1 MEVTAPQSYKDLVTI
16 RLFMETLKRSQLR
29 GKDHILESVLS
40 KNKSRPTQSKD
51 ELPVNF
57 LLKQTEHSLRE
68 EQNLDSPLQTYLQM
82 SAKKSVY

>member
-1 MEVTAPQSYKDLVTI
+1 
-16 RLFMETLKRSQLR
+16 METLKRSQLR

-51 ELPVNF
+51 ELPGNF
-57 LLKQTEHSLRE
+57 LLKQTEHSLREE